1 MIGIIVFSLVIV
13 TIYLIFYVIYPPPK
27 NEDLLPKMAPLNE
40 KKDVGLP
47 DVVQKTLLGSN
58 GCTVMGYF
66 ILKDGDRTTKMS
78 QPYLPLMQIANNWYL
93 EISPA
98 PAGKDRTSARLRI
111 QTNKSGTLKDE
122 IVDLPPISKQKW
134 TFIAVLREGRRFDI
148 IYDNRIVASHRLE
161 HYPVVITSPLSV
173 GSPGLNGSVIHVI
186 INGKRLSPNEVESE
200 RVSHVDTNNM
210 ILEANPINLSLPKF
224 EWLAACPPGLPCDPV
239 TKPPKNNLVEWN
251 SPYA

>member
-13 TIYLIFYVIYPPPK
+13 TIYLIFYVIYPPAE
-27 NEDLLPKMAPLNE
+27 NDDLLPKMTPLNA

-47 DVVQKTLLGSN
+47 DVVQKKLLGSN

-111 QTNKSGTLKDE
+111 QTNK
-122 IVDLPPISKQKW
+122 
-134 TFIAVLREGRRFDI
+134 
-148 IYDNRIVASHRLE
+148 
-161 HYPVVITSPLSV
+161 
-173 GSPGLNGSVIHVI
+173 
-186 INGKRLSPNEVESE
+186 
-200 RVSHVDTNNM
+200 
-210 ILEANPINLSLPKF
+210 LSLIHI
-224 EWLAACPPGLPCDPV
+224 
-239 TKPPKNNLVEWN
+239 
-251 SPYA
+251 

>member
-13 TIYLIFYVIYPPPK
+13 TIYLIFYVIYPPLE
-27 NEDLLPKMAPLNE
+27 NTNLLPNMTQLNV

-47 DVVQKTLLGSN
+47 DVIQKTLLGSN

-66 ILKDGDRTTKMS
+66 ILKDGDRTAKMS
-78 QPYLPLMQIANNWYL
+78 SPYIPLIQVANNWYL

-111 QTNKSGTLKDE
+111 QTNKGGTLGDE
-122 IVDLPPISKQKW
+122 IVDLPPIPKQKW
-134 TFIAVLREGRRFDI
+134 IFLAILREGRRFDV

-173 GSPGLNGSVIHVI
+173 GSPGLDGSVIHVI
-186 INGKRLSPNEVESE
+186 INGKRLSPSEVESE
-200 RVSHVDTNNM
+200 RVVHVDTNNM
-210 ILEANPINLSLPKF
+210 ILEANPINLSLPKI
-224 EWLAACPPGLPCDPV
+224 EWLAACPSGLPCDPV

>member
-13 TIYLIFYVIYPPPK
+13 TIYLIFYVIYPPAE
-27 NEDLLPKMAPLNE
+27 NDDLLPKMTPLNA

-47 DVVQKTLLGSN
+47 DVVQKKLLGSN